1 MIEFGQ
7 ERALT
12 GIAAA
17 AGLVVGTILVERPP
31 AACQRASGSPD
42 QEMAAFRSALAE
54 ALAGIEAMVEAEDDL
69 AGDILAFQAALLE
82 DEDLLAA
89 VFDAIVNG
97 TAAQTAWSE
106 TLDREIADYRSGED
120 EAFSARADDLL
131 DLKLRVLRALAE
143 GPGES
148 LLQPRA
154 GDILVADDLTPSR
167 FLELDWRLLGG
178 AAIRGGSATSHVA
191 ILARARGV
199 PLVVGLRAVL
209 DQIPDGVQAV
219 LDAEQGSLV
228 LSPEP
233 QTLGAV
239 EGRLGARAEEA
250 ATAGRLA
257 DKPAVTADGE
267 AVRVMINLDDP
278 ASLDALSP
286 VFCDGIG
293 LTRTEFLFKDG
304 QLPGEEAQAQ
314 VYRKVVAWAAGRP
327 VTIRSLDAGGDKPI
341 AGVTPKGE
349 TNPFLGVRGLRLS
362 LQHPEIF
369 SVQLRALA
377 RAAAA
382 GPLKIMVPMVTRPE
396 EIVAVRSLLDKA
408 LAALAAA
415 GVAHGRPELGMMVEV
430 PAAALTAESFAVDF
444 YSIGSNDLVQYTTAS
459 ARDNAAV
466 AALADPR
473 NPAIAALIRAC
484 VAAAERRQV
493 EVSLCG
499 EMASDPQ
506 LLPLLLDCGL
516 RCLSVTPAQ
525 LARVKLAISRYRRE
539 GSEGG

>member
-17 AGLVVGTILVERPP
+17 AGLVVGTTLVERPP

-42 QEMAAFRSALAE
+42 QEMVAFRNALAE

-82 DEDLLAA
+82 DEDLLAT
-89 VFDAIVNG
+89 VFDAIVDG

-106 TLDREIADYRSGED
+106 TLEREIADYRSGED

-131 DLKLRVLRALAE
+131 DLKLRVLRAMAE

-148 LLQPRA
+148 LLQARA

-167 FLELDWRLLGG
+167 FLELDWRLLSG

-199 PLVVGLRAVL
+199 PLIVGLRAAL

-250 ATAGRLA
+250 ATAGTLA

-267 AVRVMINLDDP
+267 AVRVMINLDD
-278 ASLDALSP
+278 ADSLDALSP
-286 VFCDGIG
+286 AFCDGIG

-314 VYRKVVAWAAGRP
+314 VYCKVVAWAAGRP

-341 AGVTPKGE
+341 AGVTPEDE

-377 RAAAA
+377 RAAAVS
-382 GPLKIMVPMVTRPE
+382 PLKIMVPMVTRPE
-396 EIVAVRSLLDKA
+396 EIVTVRSLLDKA

-415 GVAHGRPELGMMVEV
+415 GGAPGRPELGLMVEV

-473 NPAIAALIRAC
+473 NPAVAALIRAC
-484 VAAAERRQV
+484 VVAAEHRQV

-525 LARVKLAISRYRRE
+525 LAHVKLAISRYRRE

>member
-1 MIEFGQ
+1 MRITCCCVRHHDLFGF
-7 ERALT
+7 LSF
-12 GIAAA
+12 GIVTA
-17 AGLVVGTILVERPP
+17 
-31 AACQRASGSPD
+31 D
-42 QEMAAFRSALAE
+42 QF
-54 ALAGIEAMVEAEDDL
+54 V
-69 AGDILAFQAALLE
+69 
-82 DEDLLAA
+82 
-89 VFDAIVNG
+89 
-97 TAAQTAWSE
+97 
-106 TLDREIADYRSGED
+106 EIAGVPDNTVGAYDKIMRSGTGLEFYLG
-120 EAFSARADDLL
+120 ELIRL
-131 DLKLRVLRALAE
+131 DIQTSE
-143 GPGES
+143 I
-148 LLQPRA
+148 A
-154 GDILVADDLTPSR
+154 GT
-167 FLELDWRLLGG
+167 
-178 AAIRGGSATSHVA
+178 
-191 ILARARGV
+191 
-199 PLVVGLRAVL
+199 
-209 DQIPDGVQAV
+209 
-219 LDAEQGSLV
+219 
-228 LSPEP
+228 
-233 QTLGAV
+233 
-239 EGRLGARAEEA
+239 
-250 ATAGRLA
+250 LA

-286 VFCDGIG
+286 AFCDGIG

-341 AGVTPKGE
+341 AGVTPEGE

-377 RAAAA
+377 RAAAV

-396 EIVAVRSLLDKA
+396 EIVTVRSLLDKA

-473 NPAIAALIRAC
+473 NPAVAALIRAC
-484 VAAAERRQV
+484 VVAAEHRQV

-525 LARVKLAISRYRRE
+525 LAHVKLAISRYRRE